1 MKITLEIPD
10 GMRGAFFNGIEED
23 KGDNLQMVSYRLDS
37 SELYD
42 GAEIKLG
49 VCDNKENRRG
59 ELE

>member
-10 GMRGAFFNGIEED
+10 GMRGAFFNGIED

>member
-1 MKITLEIPD
+1 MKIILEIPD

-23 KGDNLQMVSYRLDS
+23 NDGNLQMVSYRMDS

-49 VCDNKENRRG
+49 VCDNKEN
-59 ELE
+59 